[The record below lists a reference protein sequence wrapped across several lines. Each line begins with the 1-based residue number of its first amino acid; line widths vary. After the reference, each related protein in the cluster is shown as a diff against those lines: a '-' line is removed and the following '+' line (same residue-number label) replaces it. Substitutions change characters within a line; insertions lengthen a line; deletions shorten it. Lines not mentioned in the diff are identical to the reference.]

1 MFIHQE
7 VEQLYLN
14 NFILYMGNV
23 GTSLTSLCY
32 KMEIKIYILLGIL
45 TKNIIIITFIHN
57 FYLKKNNNEKSSIYT
72 ESNEVSCMFVTIH
85 HNIYDKK

>member
-57 FYLKKNNNEKSSIYT
+57 FYLKNIITKKALYT

-85 HNIYDKK
+85 HNIYI